1 MWWMGLIQAGVGIAQ
16 TIIAANQETTPM
28 KRYITAPESKVAG
41 QMALRTAQEG
51 ASREDRAQFN
61 LDLARRDAATMQMFK
76 NSGLTS
82 AGTAATNIMGIDAI
96 NQFAARNS
104 DIKRQGEAA
113 YTNWAQN
120 VQNTSDKNVAQ
131 NNQLAIMEAQA
142 KGGAIQ
148 AGIGNIVGGI
158 NTGSNAMLA
167 SKSIDTYGKIAEN
180 AKSDMS
186 STLTPTRIGGYGGGN
201 YPAQFQSQTPAPAY
215 QPSQNFSKNFPNAL
229 GQVPSAINGVPN
241 PYAQFMFPGGQ
252 PAYQSSFGSQGFGAA
267 SMPEEEW

>member
-1 MWWMGLIQAGVGIAQ
+1 MGLIQAGVGLAQ

-61 LDLARRDAATMQMFK
+61 LDLARRDAATRQMFQ
-76 NSGLTS
+76 NSRLTS

-120 VQNTSDKNVAQ
+120 AQNTSDKNVAQ

-148 AGIGNIVGGI
+148 AGIGNVIGGV
-158 NTGSNAMLA
+158 NAGSNAMLA
-167 SKSIDTYGKIAEN
+167 NKSIDAYKKIGEN
-180 AKSDMS
+180 ANSDMS
-186 STLTPTRIGGYGGGN
+186 STLTPTQIGGYGGGN
-201 YPAQFQSQTPAPAY
+201 YPTQFQNQTPTPAY
-215 QPSQNFSKNFPNAL
+215 QPSQNFYQNFPGAF
-229 GQVPSAINGVPN
+229 G
-241 PYAQFMFPGGQ
+241 AQPGGGMGA
-252 PAYQSSFGSQGFGAA
+252 PSDWMNQGNWWDT
-267 SMPEEEW
+267 PLR